1 MHTYRALW
9 CVLSLV
15 DFTYIF
21 QDYFNDCREENLQY
35 MVK

>member
-1 MHTYRALW
+1 M
-9 CVLSLV
+9 CVALV